1 MEAGWEGPEKMMQW
15 ATGAPKPQARDL
27 GPGGLSGSPSDQPKA
42 ALDLSL
48 ERARGCLALYADG
61 LSLNSLPCCTQSQ
74 AELEI

>member
-1 MEAGWEGPEKMMQW
+1 MGRSRKDDAMGNRGSQTTSKRFE
-15 ATGAPKPQARDL
+15 TG
-27 GPGGLSGSPSDQPKA
+27 GSGNPSDEPKA